1 MQPVRFLLALAASF
15 GLGVAAQAAPVQVI
29 DSIEL
34 GDALVEKTEE
44 YGERDIDRLVRN
56 LTESVTERLERD
68 GHDLSGGSDSL
79 QVVLTLEN
87 AWPNRPTHA
96 QMSDDPS
103 LSYQSVSLGGA
114 SVRAVITDADGN
126 QLSELSYSWRTRTVA
141 DSVGRG
147 TWTNARRT
155 FDRFASQLAEELPA
169 SAS

>member
-1 MQPVRFLLALAASF
+1 MQAARLFLALVTSL
-15 GLGVAAQAAPVQVI
+15 GLGFAAQAAPVQVV
-29 DSIEL
+29 DPIEI
-34 GDALVEKTEE
+34 GDALAEKTEE

-68 GHDLSGGSDSL
+68 GHDLSGGSEGL
-79 QVVLTLEN
+79 QVALTLEN

-114 SVRAVITDADGN
+114 SVSAVITDADGN
-126 QLSELSYSWRTRTVA
+126 RLAELSYSWRTHTVA

-147 TWTNARRT
+147 TWTDARRT
-155 FDRFASQLAEELPA
+155 FDRFASQLADELPA
-169 SAS
+169 TAS